1 MKKILFLSFVLAF
14 MSCSKDE
21 NEAVTGGDKPVL
33 AEETN
38 GDLLSGYSSFEVTL
52 PENLRELTSAANATF
67 AVWPSIFFSA
77 NDDNTIDVYWE
88 GSNTALDG
96 HRHFTKISLQSKQI
110 VAENPL
116 PAALNLG
123 NTRFLGYDKISGGR
137 YIMGTSDVNPDN
149 QLRKNPKL
157 YCFDSNGSIKYTIDL
172 WKDSN
177 PENIATGQAG
187 QAIMTYNKAGD
198 TFGVYM
204 AHRAGGHQ
212 AGWLAFYKAETGE
225 RTFLRDWYISH
236 NFDQR
241 LLPLPD
247 NRYVALAHGDAL
259 PKRSLFVEGWD
270 VNKGRLN
277 WLNYYDIPGESGEN
291 QTKSSTGDVIN
302 LPNGNLAIVYCTQ
315 RDHNAM
321 STVRDVRVAIVSG
334 IGTSAQKVIKEN
346 WLTSYAADT
355 KIDETAGW
363 GMQLG
368 RYSDDKIFLAWNV
381 FKTQENNKIQ
391 KTTFAL
397 LDNEG
402 NLLKTKDTLVNTS
415 KKEGIKM
422 IQPAQTIR
430 RTSDGKYLV
439 FLSEGSEPNKLRIN
453 MMPIR
458 K

>member
-21 NEAVTGGDKPVL
+21 NEAVTGDSKPIAV
-33 AEETN
+33 EETN
-38 GDLLSGYSSFEVTL
+38 GDPLSDYSSFEVTL
-52 PENLRELTSAANATF
+52 PENLRALTSSANATF

-123 NTRFLGYDKISGGR
+123 KTRFLGYDKISGGR
-137 YIMGTSDVNPDN
+137 YIMGTSDVNSDN
-149 QLRKNPKL
+149 TLRKNPKL
-157 YCFDSNGSIKYTIDL
+157 YCFDSNGTVKYTIDL
-172 WKDSN
+172 WKDCD
-177 PENIATGQAG
+177 PANIATGQAG

-204 AHRAGGHQ
+204 AHRASGHQ
-212 AGWLAFYKAETGE
+212 AGWLSFYKAETGE

-247 NRYVALAHGDAL
+247 GRYVALAHGDAL

-270 VNKGRLN
+270 INKGRLG
-277 WLNYYDIPGESGEN
+277 WLNYYDIPGKSGDN
-291 QTKSSTGDVIN
+291 VTKSSTGEVIN
-302 LPNGNLAIVYCTQ
+302 LPNGNLAIVYATQ
-315 RDHNAM
+315 RDH
-321 STVRDVRVAIVSG
+321 TTDKIVRDVRVAIVSG

-346 WLTSYAADT
+346 WLTNYANTA
-355 KIDETAGW
+355 IDETAGW
-363 GMQLG
+363 GIQIG
-368 RYSDDKIFLAWNV
+368 RYSEDKLFLAWNV
-381 FKTQENNKIQ
+381 FKTQQSTKIE

-422 IQPAQTIR
+422 IQPAQTMR
-430 RTSDGKYLV
+430 RTTDGKYLV
-439 FLSEGSEPNKLRIN
+439 FLSEGSDPNKLRIN
-453 MMPIR
+453 IMQV
-458 K
+458 KK